1 MEIPGTWRKPSSSSR
16 QRSPV
21 AHISHEEMDD
31 GTYTTLCSLSTY
43 YSSEIDIVE
52 STDTAQIG
60 LTVTYSDRS
69 ADLNMLLPLEN
80 QLSVCAKGD
89 ASTVTQGLP

>member
-1 MEIPGTWRKPSSSSR
+1 
-16 QRSPV
+16 
-21 AHISHEEMDD
+21 MDD

-43 YSSEIDIVE
+43 YSSKMDIVE
-52 STDTAQIG
+52 SIDTAQIG
-60 LTVTYSDRS
+60 LTVTYSARS

-89 ASTVTQGLP
+89 ASTVTQGLL